1 MLRNCSFFCVSTLT
15 LSTCT
20 IDPKNTDKKHP
31 GYVWDLCTSKRTRFY
46 LFSYSICCI
55 CWMVFKWNWGTLSLF
70 LSIFFK
76 GVFGS
81 WYFLLVFYITMV
93 VAWLLNVRRRESRM
107 QQHYQPPA
115 PSEGGAT
122 PVCAQI
128 DTLTVLVNKLLLKM
142 FSFLLRCLQQGGRTW
157 QPFVGGKNGQANF
170 RQANYNFRDKCI
182 VFARN
187 CKVANVIQYDMRYIA
202 IK

>member
-1 MLRNCSFFCVSTLT
+1 MTSWAKSGWSGWRSGWMDTPSTAVLKTVRVTQLILECSSHNFHTQDYLLLYISCFPLFAISLKLRFWETVQFFCVSTLT

-55 CWMVFKWNWGTLSLF
+55 CWMVFKWNRGTLSLF

-81 WYFLLVFYITMV
+81 
-93 VAWLLNVRRRESRM
+93 
-107 QQHYQPPA
+107 
-115 PSEGGAT
+115 
-122 PVCAQI
+122 
-128 DTLTVLVNKLLLKM
+128 
-142 FSFLLRCLQQGGRTW
+142 
-157 QPFVGGKNGQANF
+157 
-170 RQANYNFRDKCI
+170 
-182 VFARN
+182 
-187 CKVANVIQYDMRYIA
+187 
-202 IK
+202 